1 MERGSICVDTRAAY
15 RPQSPQMGERKICAF
30 ALMSL
35 LSLSASFA
43 PAPSVA
49 SQVPEADKLKQ
60 QVKVTAG
67 ILLGVNCATKM
78 KLIESLGRRRQ
89 SALL

>member
-1 MERGSICVDTRAAY
+1 LCRY
-15 RPQSPQMGERKICAF
+15 P
-30 ALMSL
+30 
-35 LSLSASFA
+35 LSLSPSKPPMRERKNMRLCADESFIA
-43 PAPSVA
+43 QCVILSAPSVA